1 MLHYQVFN
9 TFHDIEVHQE
19 QQKKSEFEPQVMPLQ
34 ATNPALPAYQR
45 NPKINPRIE
54 NKAITAQ
61 ATALHRG
68 HAQ

>member
-34 ATNPALPAYQR
+34 ATNPALPTYQR
-45 NPKINPRIE
+45 NSKITQRIE

>member
-9 TFHDIEVHQE
+9 TFHDIEVNQE

-34 ATNPALPAYQR
+34 ATNPALPAYHR
-45 NPKINPRIE
+45 NPIINQRIE